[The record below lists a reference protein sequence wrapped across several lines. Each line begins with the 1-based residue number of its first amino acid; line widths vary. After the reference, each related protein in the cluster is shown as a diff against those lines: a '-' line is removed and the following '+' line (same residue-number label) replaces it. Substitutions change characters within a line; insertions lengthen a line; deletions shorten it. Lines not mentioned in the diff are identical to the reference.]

1 MFPPSFLSRH
11 VRQISS
17 AAVFTDAGDAAI
29 EKEVNALSESP
40 INSARRHGACD
51 SPGPPPGR
59 LTLFMLFMQ

>member
-29 EKEVNALSESP
+29 EKEVNALSST
-40 INSARRHGACD
+40 AHGGTA
-51 SPGPPPGR
+51 PATALAPLLVG
-59 LTLFMLFMQ
+59 